1 MDDSK
6 DCLNDDYKDCLNDI
20 CEDCLNDDDDAN
32 TVPFRLMS
40 LHIMNQNSMLIL
52 LQCSKTVYS

>member
-6 DCLNDDYKDCLNDI
+6 DCLNDKCI
-20 CEDCLNDDDDAN
+20 DCLNDDDDAN
-32 TVPFRLMS
+32 TVPFRPMS